1 MRELRRFQPSYCLMQ
16 GRERQ
21 VLYSL
26 VNCFLSVGDYESG
39 VKCLDLLSCLEEPS
53 HQVGIYKEI

>member
-1 MRELRRFQPSYCLMQ
+1 MQ